1 MHNILPSKQLSA
13 FLLGTL
19 SMCMLSACNTSGKQ
33 ESQESSAHQ
42 TPGAA
47 PVIPAVKIAA
57 RSLNSEMDLPGELVA
72 YRDVPL
78 HAKVEGFVAWIGVD
92 RGSTVRKGQ
101 RLVVITAPELN
112 SKVSE
117 AQAKMSASEA
127 GYRQAQS
134 AYQGA
139 VSKQAEAKAK
149 LDADELTYSRLLQA
163 AKTPGAI
170 AQNEVDIVL
179 KAVEGDKAK
188 VDSLRSEVAA
198 AANLVTAQKNNITAA
213 KHVVQAIKDMNA
225 YLTISAPFDGVIT
238 ERNVHEGSIVAV
250 ESSRTGLPMLRI
262 QQKSLLRL
270 VVAVPEESVGG
281 VKMGTKIPFSVPAFL
296 GKSFE
301 GTVARLGFALDTKT
315 RTMPVELDVPNP
327 SGVLEPGMFA
337 TVKWSLTR
345 PYTTLFAPLSA
356 VATDLKGTFVMLV
369 NNGVAQRVSVN
380 RGKQMDNVVEVV
392 GKIKAGDL
400 VALKATDEIKSGSK
414 VSVKNAGEAQILSAS
429 KHESSG
435 GE

>member
-1 MHNILPSKQLSA
+1 MLPIL
-13 FLLGTL
+13 
-19 SMCMLSACNTSGKQ
+19 MLSACNTAPKVQ
-33 ESQESSAHQ
+33 ESQESSAHE
-42 TPGAA
+42 TAGTA
-47 PVIPAVKIAA
+47 PLMPAVTIEPH
-57 RSLNSEMDLPGELVA
+57 SLKTELDLPGELVA
-72 YRDVPL
+72 YQDVPL
-78 HAKVEGFVAWIGVD
+78 HAKVEGFVSWIGVD
-92 RGSTVRKGQ
+92 RGSTVHKGQ
-101 RLVVITAPELN
+101 PLITITAPELN
-112 SKVSE
+112 SKVNE

-134 AYQGA
+134 SYQAA

-149 LDADELTYSRLLQA
+149 LDSDQLTYSRLLEA

-170 AQNEVDIVL
+170 AQNEVDISV
-179 KAVEGDKAK
+179 KTVEGDKAK
-188 VDSLRSEVAA
+188 VDSMRSEVAA
-198 AANLVTAQKNNITAA
+198 AANLVTAQKNNISAA
-213 KHVVQAIKDMNA
+213 RNVVQSVKDMSE
-225 YLTISAPFDGVIT
+225 YLKICAPFDGVIT
-238 ERNVHEGSIVAV
+238 ERNVHDGSIVAV

-281 VKMGTKIPFSVPAFL
+281 VKIGTKIPFSVPAFL
-296 GKSFE
+296 GKTFS

-345 PYTTLFAPLSA
+345 NYSTLFAPLSA
-356 VATDLKGTFVMLV
+356 VATDLKGTFVMRV
-369 NNGVAQRVSVN
+369 NNDVADRVSVT
-380 RGKQMDNVVEVV
+380 RGQQMGNLVEIV
-392 GKIKAGDL
+392 GNIKAGDL

-414 VSVKNAGEAQILSAS
+414 VKVKTADQAQILSAS
-429 KHESSG
+429 KHNSSG